1 MHNNKESGPDYMRRY
16 VSDRISHT
24 KEYIE
29 EARIMLTSIA
39 KHAHD
44 GVEIDVESLA
54 PIKRILADC
63 ITRVNTTAIKATR
76 LDVSRTSDGG

>member
-1 MHNNKESGPDYMRRY
+1 MGNNKESDPDYMRRY

-44 GVEIDVESLA
+44 GVEVDIESLV
-54 PIKRILADC
+54 PIKRVLADC
-63 ITRVNTTAIKATR
+63 ITRVNTIAIKATR
-76 LDVSRTSDGG
+76 LNLKQD